1 MKENIYIES
10 RKSPSVWLLLVITLA
25 CFIVASVLM
34 FIIQTKGATVATTR
48 LGSVVQD
55 VLLFI
60 APALAFAA
68 LGGRKPMS
76 VLRLNVAPP
85 LGLLALSVFILF
97 MGMPMFESIVI
108 WNENISFPD
117 ALAPLEQTMR
127 NMENSA
133 QEATKLIMGEH
144 TVPSLILSL
153 VIVSLLAG
161 FSEEIWFRGA
171 FQQSFLRKHPHWAI
185 WITAFIFS
193 AIHCQFFGFFP
204 RLLLGAFLGY
214 TFYWTGSLW
223 VPIIVHALN
232 NAMVVI
238 MEYTGNNGNLFA
250 PSEHEYPKTA
260 LIIASTFAVILL
272 LRLFARHK
280 KVS

>member
-1 MKENIYIES
+1 MQDK
-10 RKSPSVWLLLVITLA
+10 KTPSIFILLVITFA
-25 CFIVASVLM
+25 CFIVASILV
-34 FIIQTKGATVATTR
+34 FVIQTKGVNTATLR
-48 LGSVVQD
+48 LESVVQA

-60 APALAFAA
+60 APALAYAA
-68 LGGRKPMS
+68 LGKRNPMA

-108 WNENISFPD
+108 WNENITFPD
-117 ALAPLEQTMR
+117 ALAPLEQTLR
-127 NMENSA
+127 NMENAA
-133 QEATKLIMGEH
+133 QEATKLIMGDH
-144 TVPSLILSL
+144 TAPSLIVSL
-153 VIVSLLAG
+153 IVVALLAG
-161 FSEEIWFRGA
+161 FSEELWFRGA
-171 FQQSFLRKHPHWAI
+171 FQQSILRKHPHWAI

-193 AIHCQFFGFFP
+193 AIHLQFFGFFP

-214 TFYWTGSLW
+214 IFYWSGSLW

-238 MEYTGNNGNLFA
+238 MEYTGNNGNVFA
-250 PSEHEYPKTA
+250 PSEHEYPKAA
-260 LIIASTFAVILL
+260 LIVASTFAVILL
-272 LRLFARHK
+272 LRLFVKYK